1 MVQPRSTNQEPTP
14 GLERKADQ
22 QSPPMAQFSQA
33 TAEGERAA
41 AIRGRRPLGADL
53 VHYITTSW

>member
-1 MVQPRSTNQEPTP
+1 MVQPRATNQEPTP
-14 GLERKADQ
+14 GLEREADP
-22 QSPPMAQFSQA
+22 QSAPMAQFSQA
-33 TAEGERAA
+33 TAEGGRAA

>member
-1 MVQPRSTNQEPTP
+1 MVQRRSTNQEPTA
-14 GLERKADQ
+14 GFERDSRQ
-22 QSPPMAQFSQA
+22 QPEPISQFSQA

-41 AIRGRRPLGADL
+41 AIRGRRPLGSGL

>member
-14 GLERKADQ
+14 GLEREPWQ
-22 QSPPMAQFSQA
+22 QPAPMAQFSQP

-53 VHYITTSW
+53 VRYITTSW

>member
-1 MVQPRSTNQEPTP
+1 
-14 GLERKADQ
+14 
-22 QSPPMAQFSQA
+22 MAQFSQA
-33 TAEGERAA
+33 TAEGERAT